1 MFICLIASVKYISVG
16 TNCLDMG
23 FLRKKKVKKYSYY
36 YYVQKERVNGKP
48 VDAVHIYLG
57 TADEILNKINK
68 RDDNRSNITLK
79 TFEYG
84 RIAALLSV
92 DEELGFRNI
101 VDDVVTKRNQ
111 PGLSVGDY
119 TLVSIF
125 GRWCGPLSKT
135 ASAKHFTESFI
146 GFGTKFPSK
155 VNAQNIISQM
165 KYFDEQTI
173 SEIELELSK
182 KLKEKGI
189 IPDMIVWDTTNNYTF
204 IDCGEKIP
212 QKGKSKQ
219 GRHNKNLI
227 GMGLAVS
234 GENIPIF
241 HKSIPGDTHDAP
253 LFNEIVDDIIDRIK
267 QIDVDPEGLVLVFD
281 KGNNSEKNIEKVSGR
296 INVLGSLK
304 KNQIKDLFKIPLS
317 EYKPLYTTDKDIE
330 ISGFS
335 TKRTIYSKEY
345 TIVMSFNP
353 NTRKRQIL
361 TYEKAKKKI
370 IKDLE
375 KISRSMVRTG
385 RGRPMTSSGAIKK
398 AVESIPTQY
407 EAIFK
412 YDIVESDSH
421 KEFKYWID
429 EKKEKT
435 YLENT
440 GKLAIFTD
448 KCDWSNDKI
457 VMTYNR
463 KVFIEDDFHW
473 LKDKL
478 LIPLTPIWHRKD
490 EHIRAHVFMC
500 VMGLFFIRYIS
511 HKLGDLGITDEQIF
525 NELSKIRVGLVAH
538 DDLKE
543 PQIVVEDMTPIQAR
557 IFSKLD
563 LGRYL
568 EYNNF

>member
-1 MFICLIASVKYISVG
+1 
-16 TNCLDMG
+16 MG

-36 YYVQKERVNGKP
+36 YYVEKERRNGKP
-48 VDAVHIYLG
+48 VDSVHIYLG

-68 RDDNRSNITLK
+68 RNEAKSNITLK

-84 RIAALLSV
+84 KIAAILAI
-92 DEELGFRNI
+92 DEELGFRDI
-101 VDDVVTKRNQ
+101 VDNVVTKRNEQ
-111 PGLSVGDY
+111 GLSVGDY
-119 TLVSIF
+119 SLVSIF

-135 ASAKHFTESFI
+135 ASAKHFKESFI

-155 VNAQNIISQM
+155 VNAQNIISHM

-173 SEIELELSK
+173 SEIELELAK

-189 IPDMIVWDTTNNYTF
+189 VPDMIIWDTTNNYTF
-204 IDCGEKIP
+204 IDNGEKIP

-234 GENIPIF
+234 EKNIPVF
-241 HKSIPGDTHDAP
+241 HKSVPGDSHDAP
-253 LFNEIVDDIIDRIK
+253 LFNEIVDDIINRIK
-267 QIDVDPEGLVLVFD
+267 KIDIDPKGLVLVFD
-281 KGNNSEKNIEKVSGR
+281 KGNNSEKNIQKLSGR

-304 KNQIKDLFKIPLS
+304 KNQVKDLFKVPLS
-317 EYKPLYTTDKDIE
+317 KYKPLYTTAKGVE

-335 TKRTIYSKEY
+335 TKRELYSKEY
-345 TIVMSFNP
+345 TVVMSFNP
-353 NTRKRQIL
+353 GTRKRQIL

-370 IKDLE
+370 VKELESIK
-375 KISRSMVRTG
+375 KSMIRKG
-385 RGRPMTSSGAIKK
+385 RGRPMTAKGAIKK
-398 AVESIPTQY
+398 AVKTIPTQY
-407 EAIFK
+407 ETIFK
-412 YDIVESDSH
+412 YDVVE
-421 KEFKYWID
+421 KNGKKKFKYWID
-429 EKKEKT
+429 EKTEKKF
-435 YLENT
+435 LENT

-448 KCDWSNDKI
+448 KYDWSDDKI

-490 EHIRAHVFMC
+490 DHIRAHVFMC
-500 VMGLFFIRYIS
+500 VMGLFFVRYIS
-511 HKLGDLGITDEQIF
+511 YKLSDLGITDEQIF
-525 NELSKIRVGLVAH
+525 RELSKIRVGLVAH
-538 DDLKE
+538 DNLKN
-543 PQIVVEDMTPIQAR
+543 PQIIVEDMTPIQAR

-568 EYNNF
+568 EHNKF

>member
-1 MFICLIASVKYISVG
+1 
-16 TNCLDMG
+16 MG

-36 YYVQKERVNGKP
+36 YYVEKERRNGKP
-48 VDAVHIYLG
+48 VDSVHIYLG

-68 RDDNRSNITLK
+68 RNEAKSNITLK

-84 RIAALLSV
+84 KIAALLAI
-92 DEELGFRNI
+92 DEELGFRDI
-101 VDDVVTKRNQ
+101 VDNVVTKRNEQ
-111 PGLSVGDY
+111 GLSVGDY
-119 TLVSIF
+119 SLVSIF

-155 VNAQNIISQM
+155 VNAQNIISNM

-173 SEIELELSK
+173 SEIELELAK

-189 IPDMIVWDTTNNYTF
+189 VPDMIIWDTTNNYTF
-204 IDCGEKIP
+204 IDNGEKIP

-234 GENIPIF
+234 EKNIPVF
-241 HKSIPGDTHDAP
+241 HKSVPGDSHDAP
-253 LFNEIVDDIIDRIK
+253 LFNEIVDDIINRIK
-267 QIDVDPEGLVLVFD
+267 KIDIDPKGLVLVFD
-281 KGNNSEKNIEKVSGR
+281 KGNNSEKNIQKLSGR

-304 KNQIKDLFKIPLS
+304 KNQVKDLFKVPLS
-317 EYKPLYTTDKDIE
+317 EYKPLYTTDKGVE

-335 TKRTIYSKEY
+335 TKRELYSKEY
-345 TIVMSFNP
+345 TVVMSFNP
-353 NTRKRQIL
+353 GTRKRQIL
-361 TYEKAKKKI
+361 TYENAKKKI
-370 IKDLE
+370 VKELE
-375 KISRSMVRTG
+375 SIQKSMIRKG
-385 RGRPMTSSGAIKK
+385 RGRPMTAKGAIKK
-398 AVESIPTQY
+398 AVKTIPTQY
-407 EAIFK
+407 ETIFK
-412 YDIVESDSH
+412 YDVVE
-421 KEFKYWID
+421 KNGKKKFKYWID
-429 EKKEKT
+429 EKTEKKF
-435 YLENT
+435 LENT

-448 KCDWSNDKI
+448 KYDWSEDKI

-490 EHIRAHVFMC
+490 DHIRAHVFMC
-500 VMGLFFIRYIS
+500 VMGLFFVRYIS
-511 HKLGDLGITDEQIF
+511 YKLSDLGITDEQIF
-525 NELSKIRVGLVAH
+525 RELSKIRVGLVAH
-538 DDLKE
+538 DDLKN
-543 PQIVVEDMTPIQAR
+543 PQIIVEDMTPIQAR

-568 EYNNF
+568 EHNNF